1 MYIRLNPEVFI
12 TIKSNQMSYFL
23 QNRILCI
30 RQRRNFSKTFSK
42 LKEGFIKLL
51 WAIII
56 VNDSKL
62 ISERSIEILSEITR

>member
-1 MYIRLNPEVFI
+1 MYISLNPEVFI
-12 TIKSNQMSYFL
+12 TIKSNQMSYFP